1 MRPPDLRQGP
11 GFRAQATIPLVPEAL
26 PTLEALS
33 PCRWA
38 GMGVRGHPLGDL
50 IEAEACLPP
59 F

>member
-1 MRPPDLRQGP
+1 MHPPNLRQGP
-11 GFRAQATIPLVPEAL
+11 GFRAQATVPLVPEAL
-26 PTLEALS
+26 PTLEVLS

-38 GMGVRGHPLGDL
+38 RMGVQGHPLGDL